1 MCGSKAL
8 YLLLALNCYSNSNTV
23 IAKPGVAARFPT
35 NPNANFINGADSSH
49 RMLVQSS
56 YTQVGES
63 IIGYSTNR
71 MIGKN
76 GVVISDDGLII
87 AFSSGKNIVFQIFE

>member
-1 MCGSKAL
+1 MD
-8 YLLLALNCYSNSNTV
+8 NNTAFTV
-23 IAKPGVAARFPT
+23 AETAARFPT
-35 NPNANFINGADSSH
+35 NPNANFSKVADSSH
-49 RMLVQSS
+49 RMLVESS